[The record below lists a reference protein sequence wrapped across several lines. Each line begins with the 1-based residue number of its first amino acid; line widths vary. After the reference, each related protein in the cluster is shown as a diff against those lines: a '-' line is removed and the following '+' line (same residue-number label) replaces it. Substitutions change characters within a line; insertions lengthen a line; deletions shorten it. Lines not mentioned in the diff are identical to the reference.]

1 LLIDRSAEAPTIVAT
16 DEMLFARFGSGV
28 VDDTAAVLVRL
39 VACAGAVTT
48 TVMVPAVDPEA
59 RAARVHVTD
68 TLPLFVHD
76 HPAPTADTNETP
88 AGNESVTD
96 TFAASDGP
104 RLDTTK
110 T

>member
-1 LLIDRSAEAPTIVAT
+1 
-16 DEMLFARFGSGV
+16 LFPGSGSAV
-28 VDDTAAVLVRL
+28 VDDTDAVFVRL

-48 TVMVPAVDPEA
+48 TVIDGAVVPAA
-59 RAARVHVTD
+59 NTTRVHVTD
-68 TLPLFVHD
+68 TSALFVHD

-88 AGNESVTD
+88 AGNVSTTD

-110 T
+110 A